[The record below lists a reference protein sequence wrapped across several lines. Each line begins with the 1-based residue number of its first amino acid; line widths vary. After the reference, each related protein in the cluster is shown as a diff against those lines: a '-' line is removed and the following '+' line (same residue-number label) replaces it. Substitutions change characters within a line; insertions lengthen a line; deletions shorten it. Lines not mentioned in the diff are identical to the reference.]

1 LARRALPAEA
11 IRSIALT
18 AAART
23 LGWGGVAFLL
33 FGIFALAFP
42 EAADFGITTP
52 LHIHNLHS
60 LGWPFLLVIFTVIGV
75 GLTTFVSATRSW
87 RRHALVAGPP

>member
-1 LARRALPAEA
+1 
-11 IRSIALT
+11 IALT
-18 AAART
+18 TAART
-23 LGWGGVAFLL
+23 LGWGGVAFFL

-60 LGWPFLLVIFTVIGV
+60 LGVPFLLVIFTVIGV
-75 GLTTFVSATRSW
+75 GLTTFVSATQAW
-87 RRHALVAGPP
+87 RRRALMAGPP